1 MPKFGKESLI
11 QLSTCDLRIQKVMTE
26 AIKEFDF
33 TVLEGH
39 RGKEAQNA
47 AYAKGNSK
55 LRWPHGN
62 HNSNPSRAVDIAP
75 YPIDWS
81 NKLAAQ
87 LRFAYLAGHV
97 MSIARRLDIPLR
109 WGGDW
114 NRNQDPRDE
123 TFLDLPHFELDEDA

>member
-1 MPKFGKESLI
+1 MK
-11 QLSTCDLRIQKVMTE
+11 E

-33 TVLEGH
+33 SVIEGH
-39 RGKEAQNA
+39 RGEAAQNA
-47 AYAKGNSK
+47 AYAKGLSK

-62 HNSNPSRAVDIAP
+62 HNHLPSLAVDIAP
-75 YPIDWS
+75 YPLDWS
-81 NKLAAQ
+81 DKLKAQ

-97 MSIARRLDIPLR
+97 MSVAKRLGIPLR

-123 TFLDLPHFELDEDA
+123 SFLDLPHFELDL